1 MKEKI
6 LEMLQLQNE
15 LNSDTNGP
23 NWREDITKNGKII
36 NWKRCIYM
44 ESAELIDSF
53 PWKHWKNIEADLDI
67 ENIKIELV
75 DIWHFIMSY
84 LLKFHSPLE
93 LTNLIDNLKD
103 SKSDIHIP
111 KKWEFEDNKKINEYL
126 DIFEELMALALIKND
141 SEPYQ
146 ESLLETFFKACDS
159 VGLNFDDLYKLYIGK
174 NVLNKFRQDHGYKEG
189 NYKKIWNNKEDNVIM
204 QEILY
209 KNEDIDFNSLYN
221 ELENIYSKTVQN
233 D

>member
-1 MKEKI
+1 LKEKI

-15 LNSDTNGP
+15 LNSDTNGS
-23 NWREDITKNGKII
+23 NWRKDITKNGKVI

-53 PWKHWKNIEADLDI
+53 PWKHWKNIEANLDI

-84 LLKFHSPLE
+84 LLKFHNPVE
-93 LTNLIDNLKD
+93 LANLISNI
-103 SKSDIHIP
+103 STVKSDTKIP
-111 KKWEFEDNKKINEYL
+111 QNWNKEDNKKIDEYL

-146 ESLLETFFKACDS
+146 ESLLEQFFKACDAI
-159 VGLNFDDLYKLYIGK
+159 GLSFDELYKLYIGK

-189 NYKKIWNNKEDNVIM
+189 TYKKVWNGKEDNVVL
-204 QEILY
+204 QEILND
-209 KNEDIDFNSLYN
+209 KENIDYQTLYN
-221 ELENIYSKTVQN
+221 KLEKRYNN
-233 D
+233 LD

>member
-1 MKEKI
+1 LKEKI

-15 LNSDTNGP
+15 LNSDTNGS
-23 NWREDITKNGKII
+23 NWRKDITKNGKVI

-53 PWKHWKNIEADLDI
+53 PWKHWKNIEANLDI

-84 LLKFHSPLE
+84 LLKFHNPVE
-93 LTNLIDNLKD
+93 LTNLISNI
-103 SKSDIHIP
+103 STVKSDIKIP
-111 KKWEFEDNKKINEYL
+111 QNWNKEDNKKIDEYL

-146 ESLLETFFKACDS
+146 ESLLEQFFKACDAI
-159 VGLNFDDLYKLYIGK
+159 GLSFDELYKLYIGK

-189 NYKKIWNNKEDNVIM
+189 TYKKVWNGKEDNVVL
-204 QEILY
+204 QEILND
-209 KNEDIDFNSLYN
+209 KENIDYQTLYN
-221 ELENIYSKTVQN
+221 KLEKRYNN
-233 D
+233 LD

>member
-15 LNSDTNGP
+15 LNSDTNGS
-23 NWREDITKNGKII
+23 NWRKDITKNGKVI

-53 PWKHWKNIEADLDI
+53 PWKHWKNIEANLDI

-84 LLKFHSPLE
+84 LLKFHNPVE
-93 LTNLIDNLKD
+93 LTNLISNI
-103 SKSDIHIP
+103 STVKSDIKIP
-111 KKWEFEDNKKINEYL
+111 QNWNKEDNKKIDEYL

-146 ESLLETFFKACDS
+146 ESLLEQFFKACDAI
-159 VGLNFDDLYKLYIGK
+159 GLSFDELYKLYIGK

-189 NYKKIWNNKEDNVIM
+189 TYKKVWNGKEDNVVL
-204 QEILY
+204 QEILND
-209 KNEDIDFNSLYN
+209 KENIDYQTLYN
-221 ELENIYSKTVQN
+221 KLEKRYNN
-233 D
+233 LD